1 MGSIRARPG
10 SGCLYFDFRYRGIRC
25 RELTALP
32 ATKANEQRLKKILRD
47 IERDIA
53 AGRFSYRAHFPSS
66 KRADFFEPAGTTV
79 AVPTAEEVVRAASE
93 AAMVMRQAVAPVA
106 VPIAATPL
114 FTDFA
119 DKWYDEREVDWKRS
133 TRLKVADILRKHLNP
148 RFKGRRVGE
157 ITKEDILSLRNYLDK
172 EYRDGRGLSNSRI
185 NGVLNVLRQVLDEA
199 GDRYGFGSPYRKI
212 KPLHVGKTRIDP
224 FSLEE
229 VQKILTNVPAAH
241 EPLYT
246 VAFFTAMRTSELLG
260 LKWDAV
266 DFARSQ
272 ILVRETW
279 VCGGL
284 DTPKTD
290 GSDRVIDMSTPV
302 RAALERQRQLTA
314 AVSSEFVFCA
324 TNGQPLSRHNLANR
338 IWRPTLKALG
348 LRHRRPYQTR
358 HTAATLWL
366 AAGEAPEW
374 IAKQM
379 GHTSTKMLFTVYSRF
394 VPNLTRKDGS
404 MFELLVGSR
413 FACGTA
419 PAQPEAG
426 THGD

>member
-1 MGSIRARPG
+1 MANARVNG
-10 SGCLYFDFRYRGIRC
+10 NGKLFFDFYYRKIRC
-25 RELTALP
+25 REYTLLNDTVANRRLMEQKCKQIKKEITAG
-32 ATKANEQRLKKILRD
+32 T
-47 IERDIA
+47 
-53 AGRFSYRAHFPSS
+53 FSYRKYFPSS
-66 KRADFFEPAGTTV
+66 QRANLFEPAAMTV
-79 AVPTAEEVVRAASE
+79 APLTSEELVNAA
-93 AAMVMRQAVAPVA
+93 AGAMKSMGSASGPVSAPVG
-106 VPIAATPL
+106 ATPL
-114 FTDFA
+114 FTAFA

-133 TRLKVADILRKHLNP
+133 TRLKVADILRKHLIP

-157 ITKEDILSLRNYLDK
+157 ISKEDVLSLRNYLDK
-172 EYRDGRGLSNSRI
+172 DYRDGRGLSNSRI
-185 NGVLNVLRQVLDEA
+185 NGILTVLRQVLDEA
-199 GDRYGFGSPYRKI
+199 GDRYGFASPYRKI
-212 KPLHVGKTRIDP
+212 KPLHVGKTRVDP

-229 VQKILTNVPAAH
+229 VQKILANVPVAR
-241 EPLYT
+241 EPFYT

-413 FACGTA
+413 FAGGTA

>member
-1 MGSIRARPG
+1 MPNVRVNG
-10 SGCLYFDFRYRGIRC
+10 SGKLFFDFYYRKIRC
-25 RELTALP
+25 REYTLLNDTA
-32 ATKANEQRLKKILRD
+32 ANRRLMEQKYKQ
-47 IERDIA
+47 IEKEIS
-53 AGRFSYRAHFPSS
+53 AGTFSYRRYFPSS
-66 KRADFFEPAGTTV
+66 QRANLFEPAAVTV
-79 AVPTAEEVVRAASE
+79 APMNSQELVNAAAS
-93 AAMVMRQAVAPVA
+93 ATRSMASVSVATSAVVG
-106 VPIAATPL
+106 VTPL

-133 TRLKVADILRKHLNP
+133 TRLKVADILRKHLNT

-157 ITKEDILSLRNYLDK
+157 ITKEDILSLRIYVDNED
-172 EYRDGRGLSNSRI
+172 RDGRGLSNSRI
-185 NGVLNVLRQVLDEA
+185 NGILNVLRQVLEEA
-199 GDRYGFGSPYRKI
+199 GDRYGFASPYRKI
-212 KPLHVGKTRIDP
+212 KPLHVGKTRVDP

-229 VQKILTNVPAAH
+229 VQKILANVPAAH
-241 EPLYT
+241 EPFYT

-290 GSDRVIDMSTPV
+290 GSDRVIDLSTPV
-302 RAALERQRQLTA
+302 RAALERQRKLTA

-413 FACGTA
+413 FAGGTA
-419 PAQPEAG
+419 PVQPEAG

>member
-1 MGSIRARPG
+1 MPNVRVNG
-10 SGCLYFDFRYRGIRC
+10 SGKLFFDFYYRKIRC
-25 RELTALP
+25 REYTLLNDTV
-32 ATKANEQRLKKILRD
+32 ANRRLMEQKCKQ
-47 IERDIA
+47 IEKEIS
-53 AGRFSYRAHFPSS
+53 AGTFSYRRYFPSS
-66 KRADFFEPAGTTV
+66 QRANLFEPAAVTV
-79 AVPTAEEVVRAASE
+79 APMTSEELVNAA
-93 AAMVMRQAVAPVA
+93 AAAIRSMGSVSGAISALVG
-106 VPIAATPL
+106 ATPL

-133 TRLKVADILRKHLNP
+133 TRLKVADILRKHLIP

-157 ITKEDILSLRNYLDK
+157 ISKEDVLSLRNYLDK
-172 EYRDGRGLSNSRI
+172 DYRDGRGLSNSRI
-185 NGVLNVLRQVLDEA
+185 NGILNVLRQVLDEA
-199 GDRYGFGSPYRKI
+199 GDRYGFASPYRKI
-212 KPLHVGKTRIDP
+212 KPLHVGKTRVDP

-229 VQKILTNVPAAH
+229 VQKILANVPAAH
-241 EPLYT
+241 EPFYT

-413 FACGTA
+413 FAGGTA